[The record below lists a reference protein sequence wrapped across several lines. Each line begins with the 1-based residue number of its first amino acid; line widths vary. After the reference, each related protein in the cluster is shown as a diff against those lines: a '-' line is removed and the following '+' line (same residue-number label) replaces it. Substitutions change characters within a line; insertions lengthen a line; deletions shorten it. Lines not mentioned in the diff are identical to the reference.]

1 MTFSIEGGVGAG
13 LGFNV
18 KIGSASIEMG
28 YHINPLYIK
37 ISPDNDEL
45 PLGTESEV
53 GFGISFGS
61 FSGGINFSEH
71 YKPYGGTEEFNEGE
85 PKAFLGIG
93 GGIYFLIGFEFSIGW
108 DLIELKDRLQKIWG

>member
-1 MTFSIEGGVGAG
+1 MTFSIEGGVGVG

-85 PKAFLGIG
+85 PKAFLGID